1 MGILGLAVAWLA
13 TFRILFVLYCVE
25 AGVFLL
31 LTPWSP
37 RWEQSLI
44 ELPATGL
51 TLFLLHP
58 AVRGAISGFG
68 LVHLIW
74 GAHDLD
80 LWLAARR
87 GAAEEPRRAATV
99 DEAPPEPAV
108 EAEALAGEEP

>member
-1 MGILGLAVAWLA
+1 MAWLA
-13 TFRILFVLYCVE
+13 TFRILFILYCVE

-37 RWEQSLI
+37 RWEQSLLQ
-44 ELPATGL
+44 LPATGVV
-51 TLFLLHP
+51 LFLLHP

-80 LWLAARR
+80 LWLAGR
-87 GAAEEPRRAATV
+87 RRANARSDDAGTTH
-99 DEAPPEPAV
+99 P
-108 EAEALAGEEP
+108 AGELASKEP